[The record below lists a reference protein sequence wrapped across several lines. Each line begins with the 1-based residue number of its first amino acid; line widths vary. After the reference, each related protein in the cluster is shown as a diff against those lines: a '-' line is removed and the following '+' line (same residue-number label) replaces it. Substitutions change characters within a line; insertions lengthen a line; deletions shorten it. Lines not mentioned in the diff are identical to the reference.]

1 MIFSPVGQQP
11 IKEPFPSAAD
21 VEVVL
26 LDISNQ
32 IEIEFF
38 PTSSFRPVQ
47 NSPKIIARQFLKILN
62 FLFT

>member
-47 NSPKIIARQFLKILN
+47 NSPKIIARQF
-62 FLFT
+62 